1 MDKLIFTFLLFLSF
15 QLHSQYGLD
24 GLRILPS
31 VLEASIPEQQTLKS
45 IKEDQE
51 LVRKASENIAYQ
63 TAALI
68 VLKEKYYKSLSVVE
82 NTVETAKLIEEI
94 NRITQEIIQF
104 QVEAFEYA
112 KEDPQLVI
120 VASNTELRLLEETYY
135 VLADLYIAT
144 LGGQKNLMNSVE
156 RLDLMYNLKKEMYK
170 LRNFSYEV
178 LTIVKFSSTISTLK
192 DLSKVLFKVDY
203 VQVLKDVEQDYRI
216 IFKN

>member
-94 NRITQEIIQF
+94 NRIIQEIIQF

>member
-120 VASNTELRLLEETYY
+120 VASNAELRLLEETYY
-135 VLADLYIAT
+135 VLADLYMAT

-156 RLDLMYNLKKEMYK
+156 RLDLMYNLKKEMYR
-170 LRNFSYEV
+170 LRNFSFEV

-192 DLSKVLFKVDY
+192 DLSKILFKVNY

-216 IFKN
+216 IFKD

>member
-120 VASNTELRLLEETYY
+120 VASNAELRLLEETYY

>member
-120 VASNTELRLLEETYY
+120 VASNAELRLLEETYY
-135 VLADLYIAT
+135 VLADLYMAT

>member
-82 NTVETAKLIEEI
+82 NTVEAAKLIEEI

-120 VASNTELRLLEETYY
+120 VASNAELRLLEETYY

>member
-51 LVRKASENIAYQ
+51 LVRKASENIVYQ

-120 VASNTELRLLEETYY
+120 VASNAELRLLEETYY
-135 VLADLYIAT
+135 VLADLYMAT

>member
-120 VASNTELRLLEETYY
+120 VASNAELRLLEETYY
-135 VLADLYIAT
+135 VLADLYMTT

>member
-1 MDKLIFTFLLFLSF
+1 MDKIIITCFIFLSV
-15 QLHSQYGLD
+15 QAHSQFGQNGLQ
-24 GLRILPS
+24 ILPS
-31 VLEASIPEQQTLKS
+31 ILEASIPEQQSLKS

-51 LVRKASENIAYQ
+51 LIRKASENIAYQ

-68 VLKEKYYKSLSVVE
+68 VLKEKYYRSLSEVE
-82 NTVETAKLIEEI
+82 ITVETAKLIEEI
-94 NRITQEIIQF
+94 NKISQEVIQF
-104 QVEAFEYA
+104 QSEAFEYA
-112 KEDPQLVI
+112 KDDPQLMI
-120 VASNTELRLLEETYY
+120 VASNAELRLLEETYY

-144 LGGQKNLMNSVE
+144 LGGQKNLMSSVE
-156 RLDLMYNLKKEMYK
+156 RLDLVYNLKKEMYK

-178 LTIVKFSSTISTLK
+178 LTTVKFSSTISTLK

>member
-1 MDKLIFTFLLFLSF
+1 M
-15 QLHSQYGLD
+15 
-24 GLRILPS
+24 
-31 VLEASIPEQQTLKS
+31 
-45 IKEDQE
+45 
-51 LVRKASENIAYQ
+51 
-63 TAALI
+63 
-68 VLKEKYYKSLSVVE
+68 
-82 NTVETAKLIEEI
+82 
-94 NRITQEIIQF
+94 
-104 QVEAFEYA
+104 
-112 KEDPQLVI
+112 I

>member
-1 MDKLIFTFLLFLSF
+1 MITFLLLLSIPIY
-15 QLHSQYGLD
+15 SQYGQN

-31 VLEASIPEQQTLKS
+31 VLEASVPEQQSLKS
-45 IKEDQE
+45 IKKDQE
-51 LVRKASENIAYQ
+51 LIRKAAENIAYQ

-68 VLKEKYYKSLSVVE
+68 VLKEKYYKSLSKVE

-94 NRITQEIIQF
+94 NMVSQEIIQF
-104 QVEAFEYA
+104 QSEAFVYA
-112 KEDPQLVI
+112 KEDPQLML
-120 VASNTELRLLEETYY
+120 VASHVELRLLEETYY

-144 LGGQKNLMNSVE
+144 LGGQKNLMSSVE
-156 RLDLMYNLKKEMYK
+156 RLDLMYSLKKEMYK

-178 LTIVKFSSTISTLK
+178 LTIVKFSSMVSILE

-203 VQVLKDVEQDYRI
+203 VQIFKGMEQDYKI

>member
-112 KEDPQLVI
+112 KDDPQLVI
-120 VASNTELRLLEETYY
+120 VASNAELRLLEETYY
-135 VLADLYIAT
+135 VLADLYMAT

-156 RLDLMYNLKKEMYK
+156 RLDLMYNLKKEMYR
-170 LRNFSYEV
+170 LRNFSFEV

-192 DLSKVLFKVDY
+192 DLSKILFKVNY

-216 IFKN
+216 IFKD